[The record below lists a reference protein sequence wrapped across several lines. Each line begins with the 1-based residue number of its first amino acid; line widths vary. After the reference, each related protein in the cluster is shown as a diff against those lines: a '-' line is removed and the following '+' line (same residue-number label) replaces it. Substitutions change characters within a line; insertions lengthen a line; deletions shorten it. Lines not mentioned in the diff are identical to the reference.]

1 VILRAGTRSFRLV
14 GCDPSARAEQWVR
27 VETGVN
33 KRQKRTNYGERDDAL
48 LLDLDAGKELLLEYI
63 RLIEEQDQMDVSQ
76 EGAGTDRIEGLEGIV
91 DSVHLGTRVSVTTQ
105 IDIDARNAAHHGVP
119 KFAMVSLD
127 SGKMDMPAS
136 KTAGCFVGP
145 TRAHRQP
152 CVCVA

>member
-1 VILRAGTRSFRLV
+1 M
-14 GCDPSARAEQWVR
+14 R

-33 KRQKRTNYGERDDAL
+33 KRRKRTNYGERDDAL
-48 LLDLDAGKELLLEYI
+48 LLDLDAGKEFLLEYI

-127 SGKMDMPAS
+127 SGKWTCQPVKPLAAS
-136 KTAGCFVGP
+136 P

-152 CVCVA
+152 CVCVWLKVSENPEQRPLG